1 MNMHS
6 QNGDNNSPLKDD
18 LDNISRVYGQ
28 MDQDEPPELLD
39 QAVLNRAHRAVE
51 GKPHWMQFGWLHGL
65 TTTAVFVLA
74 FFIIMNQRESVPGEE
89 DGIFE
94 SPAVPIQADK
104 STRKTI
110 PTETLERRMKVS
122 NGTGLAD
129 EAIESAEFMQQG
141 VLLKEAAPMADTVEA
156 GDAAAQRSPAM
167 AAAEPARSDLKSRA
181 MFESKSET
189 DPERELQEII
199 RLKQAGDETW
209 RKELDLFLER
219 HPDYPLPDELKTDV
233 DH

>member
-18 LDNISRVYGQ
+18 LENISRVYGQ

-74 FFIIMNQRESVPGEE
+74 FFIIMNQREPVPVEE

-94 SPAVPIQADK
+94 SPVVPMQVRK
-104 STRKTI
+104 STR
-110 PTETLERRMKVS
+110 ETMQVETRERRMKVS
-122 NGTGLAD
+122 KGSELAD

-141 VLLKEAAPMADTVEA
+141 VLLEEAAPMADAVDA
-156 GDAAAQRSPAM
+156 VDAAAQPSPAM
-167 AAAEPARSDLKSRA
+167 AVAEPARSDLTGRA
-181 MFESKSET
+181 IFKSESET
-189 DPERELQEII
+189 NPERELQEII

-209 RKELDLFLER
+209 RKELELFLER
-219 HPDYPLPDELKTDV
+219 HPDYPLPDELKN
-233 DH
+233 